1 MPISTCSYL
10 MVFYYSHTH
19 LQCKATDNC
28 FTILVLYCSLHS
40 RTIIIWKSHWII
52 MVKVEPFHN
61 SKYMYKQENH
71 RTQARKGYDE

>member
-1 MPISTCSYL
+1 MQLTFLEITDIVTL
-10 MVFYYSHTH
+10 LEL
-19 LQCKATDNC
+19 LQT
-28 FTILVLYCSLHS
+28 S
-40 RTIIIWKSHWII
+40 RRKSHWIK